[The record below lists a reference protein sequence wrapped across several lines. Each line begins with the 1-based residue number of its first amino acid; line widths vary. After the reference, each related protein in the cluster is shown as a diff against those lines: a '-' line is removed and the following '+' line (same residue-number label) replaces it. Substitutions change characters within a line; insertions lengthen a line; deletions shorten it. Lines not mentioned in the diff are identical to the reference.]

1 MSKEH
6 SRKEIEGI
14 DQMTSGKFDRFMDGA
29 RKVAKYILPVLG
41 ATLMAGCN
49 ADLLDAIAR
58 TAQAPEVSPL
68 HSDFIA
74 TQTEVVTEMPIL
86 DPEPTATVTE
96 TREPAMT
103 QTPEPTATTEVLEEK
118 HIFLT
123 ENIGYGDYQFDFE
136 ISLLND
142 DEIIK
147 AAFEKY
153 GIESASINEEK
164 INARELLAKTIIF
177 SFVQTYN
184 LQNGTN
190 VSMDEYMA
198 NPTNYPT
205 MINMLGNDGKQEV
218 QAVTIDKIK
227 KFDLRYTSGMEG
239 ELYMNFFP
247 QSTIPSGYSLDN
259 DKFILYTFMS
269 TRDPSL
275 EDIASWPEELDG
287 KDHPYLRGLFV
298 FTDRL
303 FISLG
308 LMQYTTF
315 SPGERADISDNLNGG
330 NIFDSLKKTADAFY
344 PGRMS
349 IEEFAPLLKEHQTF
363 FKVD

>member
-6 SRKEIEGI
+6 SPKEIAGI
-14 DQMTSGKFDRFMDGA
+14 DPMTSGKYDKFMDGA

-41 ATLMAGCN
+41 AFLLVGCN
-49 ADLLDAIAR
+49 AELLDAIGR

-68 HSDFIA
+68 PSDLMA
-74 TQTEVVTEMPIL
+74 TPGEVVVEMPTL
-86 DPEPTATVTE
+86 TPEPTATVTE
-96 TREPAMT
+96 TRELSMT
-103 QTPEPTATTEVLEEK
+103 QTPKLTATTEVLEEK

-164 INARELLAKTIIF
+164 INGRELMAKTIIF
-177 SFVQTYN
+177 SFVETYN
-184 LQNGTN
+184 LQNRTN

-205 MINMLGNDGKQEV
+205 MINILGMDGKREV

-227 KFDLRYTSGMEG
+227 KFELRYTSGMDG
-239 ELYMNFFP
+239 ELYMNFP
-247 QSTIPSGYSLDN
+247 GTIPSGYSLDN
-259 DKFILYTFMS
+259 DKFILYTFLS
-269 TRDPSL
+269 TRDPDIEAILRESEEIF
-275 EDIASWPEELDG
+275 EDALPYIFGDYAFSGRFVYVLSSIPISVIPEWTT
-287 KDHPYLRGLFV
+287 KDIV
-298 FTDRL
+298 NEITEIQNVSEVRL
-303 FISLG
+303 
-308 LMQYTTF
+308 
-315 SPGERADISDNLNGG
+315 PR
-330 NIFDSLKKTADAFY
+330 
-344 PGRMS
+344 RMS
-349 IEEFAPLLKEHQTF
+349 MEEFIDWIKEYGTF
-363 FKVD
+363 FIID